1 MHIEYLNTSMTDLI
15 VQKFGGTSVANLDR
29 IEKVAEIIQSS
40 AENNDVVVVISAM
53 AGETDR
59 LFNLGQKYF
68 NHHNVREMDALL
80 STGEVVSSS
89 LLAMCLSSLGLKA
102 KSFNASQLKLMTKKD
117 SSNKFATILSIDTA
131 VIKNEIAQGVIP
143 IITGFQGVDE
153 KGDFTTL
160 GRGGSDTTAVAVA
173 AELQAKECQIYTD
186 VKGVFT
192 ADPNKVND
200 ARVLDYV
207 TSEEMLEL
215 SGHGA
220 KVLALRSV
228 ELGHK
233 YQVPIKVLSSFEA
246 SQGTK
251 IIYNEPTDME
261 QSVVTSITSE
271 SNQAKFT
278 VYSGESSKDFSSSI
292 LNLLAQKNIF
302 VDVIVMNYELNGAID
317 FSFTVQQDNFSEVE
331 SILKEN
337 KGNFFNDYISESN
350 LSKISVVGVGMR
362 SQTGVAS
369 RVFSCLEGSNTSLK
383 LVSTSEIK
391 ITLVLDSSL
400 EKTTVESLH
409 REFFK

>member
-40 AENNDVVVVISAM
+40 AKNNDVVVVISAM

-233 YQVPIKVLSSFEA
+233 YQVPIKVLSSFEQ

-271 SNQAKFT
+271 PNQAKFT
-278 VYSGESSKDFSSSI
+278 VYGGKSSNDFSSSI
-292 LNLLAQKNIF
+292 LNLMAQKNIF

-317 FSFTVQQDNFSEVE
+317 FSFTVQQDDLTEVE
-331 SILKEN
+331 SILKVN
-337 KGNFFNDYISESN
+337 KGVLFDDFISESN

-391 ITLVLDSSL
+391 ITLVLESSL
-400 EKTTVESLH
+400 EKKTIESLH

>member
-131 VIKNEIAQGVIP
+131 VIKNEIAQGIIP

-192 ADPNKVND
+192 TDPNKVND

-271 SNQAKFT
+271 PNQAKFT
-278 VYSGESSKDFSSSI
+278 VYGGKSSNDFSSSI
-292 LNLLAQKNIF
+292 LNLMAQKNIF

-317 FSFTVQQDNFSEVE
+317 FSFTVQQDDLAEVE
-331 SILKEN
+331 SILKVN
-337 KGNFFNDYISESN
+337 KGVLFDDFISESN

-369 RVFSCLEGSNTSLK
+369 RVFSSLEGSKTSLK

-391 ITLVLDSSL
+391 ITLVLESSL
-400 EKTTVESLH
+400 EKKTIESLH

>member
-117 SSNKFATILSIDTA
+117 SSNKFATILSIDTS

-192 ADPNKVND
+192 TDPNKVND

-271 SNQAKFT
+271 PNQAKFT
-278 VYSGESSKDFSSSI
+278 VYGGKSSNDFSSSI
-292 LNLLAQKNIF
+292 LNLMAQKNIF

-317 FSFTVQQDNFSEVE
+317 FSFTVQQDDLAEVE
-331 SILKEN
+331 SILKVN
-337 KGNFFNDYISESN
+337 KGVLFDDFISESN

-369 RVFSCLEGSNTSLK
+369 RVFSSLEGSKTSLK

-391 ITLVLDSSL
+391 ITLVLESSL
-400 EKTTVESLH
+400 EKKTIESLH

>member
-200 ARVLDYV
+200 ARVLEHV

-233 YQVPIKVLSSFEA
+233 YQVPIKVLSSFEQ

-271 SNQAKFT
+271 PNQAKFT
-278 VYSGESSKDFSSSI
+278 VYGGKSSKDFSSSI

-337 KGNFFNDYISESN
+337 KGDLFNDYISESN

-369 RVFSCLEGSNTSLK
+369 RVFICLEGSNTSLK

-391 ITLVLDSSL
+391 ITLVLESSL
-400 EKTTVESLH
+400 EK
-409 REFFK
+409 KNI

>member
-1 MHIEYLNTSMTDLI
+1 MLIEYLNTSMTDLI

-29 IEKVAEIIQSS
+29 IEKVAEIIKSS

-68 NHHNVREMDALL
+68 NQDNVREMDALL

-131 VIKNEIAQGVIP
+131 LIKNEIAQGVIP

-173 AELQAKECQIYTD
+173 AELKAKECQIYTD
-186 VKGVFT
+186 VKGVFS

-200 ARVLDYV
+200 ARVLECV

-215 SGHGA
+215 SGQGA

-233 YQVPIKVLSSFEA
+233 YKVPIKVLSSFEQ

-261 QSVVTSITSE
+261 ESVVTSITSE
-271 SNQAKFT
+271 PNQAKFT
-278 VYSGESSKDFSSSI
+278 IYGGKSSNDFSASV
-292 LNLLAQKNIF
+292 LNLMAQKNIF

-317 FSFTVQQDNFSEVE
+317 FSFTVQEDNLAEVE
-331 SILKEN
+331 SILKEY
-337 KGNFFNDYISESN
+337 KGQLFDDYVSESD

-369 RVFSCLEGSNTSLK
+369 RVFSSLEGSKTSLK

-391 ITLVLDSSL
+391 ITLVLESCL

>member
-1 MHIEYLNTSMTDLI
+1 MPIGYLNTSMSNLI

-29 IEKVAEIIQSS
+29 IEKVAEIIKFS
-40 AENNDVVVVISAM
+40 AQNNDVVVVISAM

-59 LFNLGQKYF
+59 LFKLGQKYF
-68 NHHNVREMDALL
+68 NHDNVREMDALL

-102 KSFNASQLKLMTKKD
+102 KSFNAPQLKLMTKKD
-117 SSNKFATILSIDTA
+117 SSNKFATILSIDA
-131 VIKNEIAQGVIP
+131 AMIKNEIVHGVIP

-173 AELQAKECQIYTD
+173 AELKAKECQIYTD
-186 VKGVFT
+186 VKGVFS

-200 ARVLDYV
+200 ARVLECV

-215 SGHGA
+215 SGQGA

-233 YQVPIKVLSSFEA
+233 YKVPIKVLSSFEQ

-251 IIYNEPTDME
+251 IIYNEPSDME

-271 SNQAKFT
+271 PNQAKFT
-278 VYSGESSKDFSSSI
+278 IYGGKSSKDFSSSI

-317 FSFTVQQDNFSEVE
+317 FSFTVQQDNFADVE

-337 KGNFFNDYISESN
+337 KGKLFDDYISESN
-350 LSKISVVGVGMR
+350 LSKISIVGVGMR

-369 RVFSCLEGSNTSLK
+369 RVFGCLDGSNTSLK

-391 ITLVLDSSL
+391 ITLVVESSL
-400 EKTTVESLH
+400 ENTTIESLH
-409 REFFK
+409 KEFFK

>member
-200 ARVLDYV
+200 ARVLEHV

-233 YQVPIKVLSSFEA
+233 YQVPIKVLSSFEQ

-271 SNQAKFT
+271 PNQAKFT
-278 VYSGESSKDFSSSI
+278 VYGGKSSNDFSSSI
-292 LNLLAQKNIF
+292 LNLMAQKIF
-302 VDVIVMNYELNGAID
+302 
-317 FSFTVQQDNFSEVE
+317 
-331 SILKEN
+331 
-337 KGNFFNDYISESN
+337 
-350 LSKISVVGVGMR
+350 
-362 SQTGVAS
+362 
-369 RVFSCLEGSNTSLK
+369 SLM
-383 LVSTSEIK
+383 L
-391 ITLVLDSSL
+391 L
-400 EKTTVESLH
+400 
-409 REFFK
+409 

>member
-59 LFNLGQKYF
+59 LLNLGQKYF

-131 VIKNEIAQGVIP
+131 LIKNEIAQGVIP

-271 SNQAKFT
+271 PNQAKFT
-278 VYSGESSKDFSSSI
+278 VYGGKSSKDFSSSI

-337 KGNFFNDYISESN
+337 KGDLFNDYISESN

-369 RVFSCLEGSNTSLK
+369 RVFICLEGSNTSLK

-391 ITLVLDSSL
+391 ITLVLESSL

>member
-1 MHIEYLNTSMTDLI
+1 MPIEYLNISMTDLV

-29 IEKVAEIIQSS
+29 IEKVAEIIKSS

-68 NHHNVREMDALL
+68 NHDNVREMDALL

-89 LLAMCLSSLGLKA
+89 LLAMCLSSLGFKA
-102 KSFNASQLKLMTKKD
+102 KSFNASQLKLITKKD
-117 SSNKFATILSIDTA
+117 SSNKFATILSIDTTL
-131 VIKNEIAQGVIP
+131 IKNEIAHGVIP
-143 IITGFQGVDE
+143 IITGFQGIDK

-173 AELQAKECQIYTD
+173 AELKARECQIYTD
-186 VKGVFT
+186 VKGVFS

-200 ARVLDYV
+200 AKVLECV

-215 SGHGA
+215 SGQGA

-233 YQVPIKVLSSFEA
+233 YKVPIKVLSSFEQ

-251 IIYNEPTDME
+251 IIYNEPKDME
-261 QSVVTSITSE
+261 QPVVTSITSE

-278 VYSGESSKDFSSSI
+278 IYGGKSSNDFSSSI
-292 LNLLAQKNIF
+292 LKLMAQKNIF

-317 FSFTVQQDNFSEVE
+317 FSFTVQQDDLAEVE

-337 KGNFFNDYISESN
+337 KGDLFEDYISESN

-391 ITLVLDSSL
+391 ITLVLEYSQ
-400 EKTTVESLH
+400 EKPTVESLH

>member
-59 LFNLGQKYF
+59 FFNLGQKYF

-131 VIKNEIAQGVIP
+131 LIKNEIAQGVIP

-233 YQVPIKVLSSFEA
+233 YQIPIKVLSSFEA

-278 VYSGESSKDFSSSI
+278 VYGGKSSKDFSSSI

>member
-1 MHIEYLNTSMTDLI
+1 MLIEYLNTSMTDLI

-29 IEKVAEIIQSS
+29 IEKVAEIIKSS

-68 NHHNVREMDALL
+68 NQDNVREMDALL

-131 VIKNEIAQGVIP
+131 LIKNEIAQGVIP

-173 AELQAKECQIYTD
+173 AELKAKECQIYTD
-186 VKGVFT
+186 VKGVFS

-200 ARVLDYV
+200 ARVLECV

-215 SGHGA
+215 SGQGA

-233 YQVPIKVLSSFEA
+233 YKVPIKVLSSFEQ

-261 QSVVTSITSE
+261 ESVVTSITSE
-271 SNQAKFT
+271 PNQAKFT
-278 VYSGESSKDFSSSI
+278 IYGGKSSNDFSASV
-292 LNLLAQKNIF
+292 LNLMAQKNIF

-317 FSFTVQQDNFSEVE
+317 FSFTVQEDNLAEVE
-331 SILKEN
+331 SILKEY
-337 KGNFFNDYISESN
+337 KGQLFDDYVSESD

-369 RVFSCLEGSNTSLK
+369 RVFNCLEGSKTSLK

-391 ITLVLDSSL
+391 ITLVLESCL

>member
-1 MHIEYLNTSMTDLI
+1 MLIEYLNTSMTDLI

-29 IEKVAEIIQSS
+29 IEKVAEIIKSS

-59 LFNLGQKYF
+59 LFQLGQKYF
-68 NHHNVREMDALL
+68 NQDNVREMDALL

-131 VIKNEIAQGVIP
+131 LIKNEIAQGVIP

-173 AELQAKECQIYTD
+173 AELKAKECQIYTD
-186 VKGVFT
+186 VKGVFS

-200 ARVLDYV
+200 ARVLECV

-215 SGHGA
+215 SGQGA

-233 YQVPIKVLSSFEA
+233 YKVPIKVLSSFEQ

-261 QSVVTSITSE
+261 ESVVTSITSE
-271 SNQAKFT
+271 PNQAKFT
-278 VYSGESSKDFSSSI
+278 IYGGKSSNDFSASV
-292 LNLLAQKNIF
+292 LNLMAQKNIF

-317 FSFTVQQDNFSEVE
+317 FSFTVQEDNLAEVE
-331 SILKEN
+331 SILKEY
-337 KGNFFNDYISESN
+337 KGQLFDDYVSESD

-391 ITLVLDSSL
+391 ITLVLESCL

>member
-233 YQVPIKVLSSFEA
+233 YQVPIKVLSSFEQ

-271 SNQAKFT
+271 PNQAKFT
-278 VYSGESSKDFSSSI
+278 IYGGKSSNDFSSSI
-292 LNLLAQKNIF
+292 LNLMAQKNIF

-317 FSFTVQQDNFSEVE
+317 FSFTVQQDDLTEVE
-331 SILKEN
+331 SILKVN
-337 KGNFFNDYISESN
+337 KGVLFDDFISESN

-369 RVFSCLEGSNTSLK
+369 RVFGCLEGSKTSLK

-391 ITLVLDSSL
+391 ITLVLESSL
-400 EKTTVESLH
+400 EKKTIESLH

>member
-131 VIKNEIAQGVIP
+131 LIKNEIAQGVIP

-233 YQVPIKVLSSFEA
+233 YQVPIKVLSSFEQ

-271 SNQAKFT
+271 PNQAKFT
-278 VYSGESSKDFSSSI
+278 VYGGKSSKDFSSSI

-337 KGNFFNDYISESN
+337 KGDLFNDYISESN

-391 ITLVLDSSL
+391 ITLVLESSL

>member
-1 MHIEYLNTSMTDLI
+1 MHIEYLNTSMTSLI

-68 NHHNVREMDALL
+68 NHDNVREMDALL

-131 VIKNEIAQGVIP
+131 LIKNEIEHGVVP

-173 AELQAKECQIYTD
+173 AELKAKECQIYTD

-233 YQVPIKVLSSFEA
+233 YKVPIKVLSSFEA

-251 IIYNEPTDME
+251 IIYNEPTNME

-271 SNQAKFT
+271 PNQAKFT
-278 VYSGESSKDFSSSI
+278 VYGGKSSNDFSSSI
-292 LNLLAQKNIF
+292 LSLMAQKNIF

-317 FSFTVQQDNFSEVE
+317 FSFTVQQDDLPEVE
-331 SILKEN
+331 SILKVN
-337 KGNFFNDYISESN
+337 KGVLFDDFISESN

-369 RVFSCLEGSNTSLK
+369 RVFSCLEGSKTSLK

-391 ITLVLDSSL
+391 ITLVLESSL
-400 EKTTVESLH
+400 EKKTIESLH

>member
-131 VIKNEIAQGVIP
+131 LIKNEIAQGVIP

-233 YQVPIKVLSSFEA
+233 YQIPIKVLSSFEA

-278 VYSGESSKDFSSSI
+278 VYGGKSSKDFSSSI

>member
-233 YQVPIKVLSSFEA
+233 YQVPIKVLSSFEQ

-261 QSVVTSITSE
+261 QSVITSITSE

-278 VYSGESSKDFSSSI
+278 VYGGKSSNDFSSSI
-292 LNLLAQKNIF
+292 LNLMAQKNIF

-317 FSFTVQQDNFSEVE
+317 FSFTVQQDDLSEVE

-337 KGNFFNDYISESN
+337 KGYLFNNYISESN

-369 RVFSCLEGSNTSLK
+369 RVFSSLEGSNTSLK

-391 ITLVLDSSL
+391 ITLVVESLL

>member
-1 MHIEYLNTSMTDLI
+1 MLIEYLNTSMTDLI

-29 IEKVAEIIQSS
+29 IEKVAEIIKSS

-68 NHHNVREMDALL
+68 NQDNVREMDALL

-131 VIKNEIAQGVIP
+131 LIKNEIAQGVIP

-173 AELQAKECQIYTD
+173 AELKAKECQIYTD
-186 VKGVFT
+186 VKGVFS

-200 ARVLDYV
+200 ARVLECV

-215 SGHGA
+215 SGQGA

-233 YQVPIKVLSSFEA
+233 YKVPIKVLSSFEQ

-261 QSVVTSITSE
+261 ESVVTSITSE
-271 SNQAKFT
+271 PNQAKFT
-278 VYSGESSKDFSSSI
+278 IYGGKSSNDFSASV
-292 LNLLAQKNIF
+292 LNLMAQKNIF

-317 FSFTVQQDNFSEVE
+317 FSFTVQEDNLAEVE
-331 SILKEN
+331 SILKEY
-337 KGNFFNDYISESN
+337 KGQLFDDYVSESD

-369 RVFSCLEGSNTSLK
+369 RVFSSLEGSKTSLK

-391 ITLVLDSSL
+391 ITLVLESCL
-400 EKTTVESLH
+400 EKMTVESLH

>member
-1 MHIEYLNTSMTDLI
+1 MPIEYLNISMTDLV

-29 IEKVAEIIQSS
+29 IEKVAEIIKSS

-68 NHHNVREMDALL
+68 NHDNVREMDALL

-89 LLAMCLSSLGLKA
+89 LLAMCLSSLGVKA
-102 KSFNASQLKLMTKKD
+102 KSFNASQLKLITKKD
-117 SSNKFATILSIDTA
+117 SSNKFATILSIDTTL
-131 VIKNEIAQGVIP
+131 IKNEIAHGVIP
-143 IITGFQGVDE
+143 IITGFQGIDK

-173 AELQAKECQIYTD
+173 AELKARECQIYTD
-186 VKGVFT
+186 VKGVFS

-200 ARVLDYV
+200 AKVLECV

-215 SGHGA
+215 SGQGA

-233 YQVPIKVLSSFEA
+233 YKVPIKVLSSFEQ

-251 IIYNEPTDME
+251 IIYNEPKDME
-261 QSVVTSITSE
+261 QPVVTSITSE

-278 VYSGESSKDFSSSI
+278 IYGGKSSNDFSSSI
-292 LNLLAQKNIF
+292 LKLMAQKNIF

-317 FSFTVQQDNFSEVE
+317 FSFTVQQDDLAEVE

-337 KGNFFNDYISESN
+337 KGDLFEDYISESN

-391 ITLVLDSSL
+391 ITLVLECSQ
-400 EKTTVESLH
+400 EKPTVESLH

>member
-1 MHIEYLNTSMTDLI
+1 MLIEYLNTSMTDLI

-29 IEKVAEIIQSS
+29 IEKVAEIIKSS
-40 AENNDVVVVISAM
+40 AKNNDVVVVISAM

-59 LFNLGQKYF
+59 LFQLGQKYF
-68 NHHNVREMDALL
+68 NQDNVREMDALL

-131 VIKNEIAQGVIP
+131 LIKNEIAQGVIP

-173 AELQAKECQIYTD
+173 AELKAKECQIYTD
-186 VKGVFT
+186 VKGVFS

-200 ARVLDYV
+200 ARVLECV

-215 SGHGA
+215 SGQGA

-233 YQVPIKVLSSFEA
+233 YKVPIKVLSSFEQ

-261 QSVVTSITSE
+261 ESVVTSITSE
-271 SNQAKFT
+271 PNQAKFT
-278 VYSGESSKDFSSSI
+278 IYGGKSSNDFSASV
-292 LNLLAQKNIF
+292 LNLMAQKNIF

-317 FSFTVQQDNFSEVE
+317 FSFTVQEDNLAEVE
-331 SILKEN
+331 SILKEY
-337 KGNFFNDYISESN
+337 KGQLFDDYVSESD

-391 ITLVLDSSL
+391 ITLVLESCL

>member
-1 MHIEYLNTSMTDLI
+1 MLIEYLNTSMTDLI

-29 IEKVAEIIQSS
+29 IEKVAEIIKSS

-68 NHHNVREMDALL
+68 NQDNVREMDALL

-89 LLAMCLSSLGLKA
+89 LLAMSLSSLGLKA

-131 VIKNEIAQGVIP
+131 LIKNEIAQGVIP

-173 AELQAKECQIYTD
+173 AELKAKECQIYTD
-186 VKGVFT
+186 VKGVFS

-200 ARVLDYV
+200 ARVLECV

-215 SGHGA
+215 SGQGA

-233 YQVPIKVLSSFEA
+233 YKVPIKVLSSFEQ

-261 QSVVTSITSE
+261 ESVVTSITSE
-271 SNQAKFT
+271 PNQAKFT
-278 VYSGESSKDFSSSI
+278 IYGGKSSNDFSASV
-292 LNLLAQKNIF
+292 LNLMAQKNIF

-317 FSFTVQQDNFSEVE
+317 FSFTVQEDNLAEVE
-331 SILKEN
+331 SILKEY
-337 KGNFFNDYISESN
+337 KGQLFDDYVSESD

-369 RVFSCLEGSNTSLK
+369 RVFSCLEGSETSLK

-391 ITLVLDSSL
+391 ITLVLESCL

>member
-1 MHIEYLNTSMTDLI
+1 MPIEYLNISMTDLV

-29 IEKVAEIIQSS
+29 IEKVAEIIKSS

-68 NHHNVREMDALL
+68 NHDNVREMDALL

-89 LLAMCLSSLGLKA
+89 LLAMCLSSLGFKA
-102 KSFNASQLKLMTKKD
+102 KSFNASQLKLITKKD
-117 SSNKFATILSIDTA
+117 SSNKFATILSIDTTL
-131 VIKNEIAQGVIP
+131 IKNEIAHGVIP
-143 IITGFQGVDE
+143 IITGFQGIDK

-173 AELQAKECQIYTD
+173 AELKARECQIYTD
-186 VKGVFT
+186 VKGVFS

-200 ARVLDYV
+200 AKVLECV

-215 SGHGA
+215 SGQGA

-233 YQVPIKVLSSFEA
+233 YKVPIKVLSSFEQ

-251 IIYNEPTDME
+251 IIYNEPKDME

-278 VYSGESSKDFSSSI
+278 IYGGKSSNDFSSSI
-292 LNLLAQKNIF
+292 LKLMAQKNIF

-317 FSFTVQQDNFSEVE
+317 FSFTVQQDDLAEVE

-337 KGNFFNDYISESN
+337 KGDLFEDYISESN

-391 ITLVLDSSL
+391 ITLVLEYSQ
-400 EKTTVESLH
+400 EKPTVESLH